1 MLLRKF
7 LLPCMIAGVLAN
19 AVAAPEDEEVEAV
32 NRAPESEIVIGQS
45 VPTTGIAADTG
56 KALALGAS
64 LYFGRVNARG
74 GINGA
79 VINHKVMDD
88 GNDPQKAVQN
98 TRDLLDKQGALM
110 LVNYY
115 GTATVDA
122 LTRSKVLANAS
133 VALVG
138 VHAGADLIRLPG
150 DPNIFQ
156 TRAGY
161 TQELEKT
168 VQLLTGNLGITRVGA
183 LVQNDADGQA
193 ALKSLKDALTKRQLK
208 LEIEASFDAKSG
220 NVTAATAKLAKANPQ
235 AVIVLAISKPAAAF
249 VKQYKAAGG
258 TSQLYG
264 ISLIQFE
271 DVIRVVGKKDAHG
284 LGISQVYPYPANM
297 QLRFIREF
305 QEDAGAVLRSGEY
318 PSYAVLEGYI
328 AARLATEAIRRAG
341 KAPTRAAAYAALA
354 TLTRLDLGGYVID
367 FGANKRLGSN
377 FVELTMIAPTGTLTR

>member
-1 MLLRKF
+1 MLRKLF
-7 LLPCMIAGVLAN
+7 LLPCLIAGVLATAN
-19 AVAAPEDEEVEAV
+19 AAPEDEEVEAV
-32 NRAPESEIVIGQS
+32 NRTPESEIVIGQS

-79 VINHKVMDD
+79 VVNHKVLDD
-88 GNDPQKAVQN
+88 GNNPQKAVQN
-98 TRDLLDKQGALM
+98 TRDLLDKQGAAL

-115 GTATVDA
+115 GSATATE
-122 LTRSKVLANAS
+122 LTRSKVLANAN

-138 VHAGADLIRLPG
+138 VHGGAELIRLPA

-183 LVQNDADGQA
+183 LVQDDADGQA

-208 LEIEASFDAKSG
+208 LEVEATFNAKSG
-220 NVTAATAKLAKANPQ
+220 DVAAATKTLAKANPQ
-235 AVIVLAISKPAAAF
+235 AVIVLAISRPAANF
-249 VKQYKAAGG
+249 VKQFKAAGG

-271 DVIRVVGKKDAHG
+271 DVIRIAGKKDAHG
-284 LGISQVYPYPANM
+284 LGISQVYPYPSNM

-318 PSYAVLEGYI
+318 PSYAVLEGYLS
-328 AARLATEAIRRAG
+328 ARLAVEALKRAG
-341 KAPTRAAAYAALA
+341 KNPTRQAVYNAL
-354 TLTRLDLGGYVID
+354 TSMNRLDLGGYVID
-367 FGANKRLGSN
+367 FSANKRLGSS
-377 FVELTMIAPTGTLTR
+377 FVELTMISPTGTLTR